1 MPPLAP
7 VPFTRS
13 LPNVIAST
21 FRYLSDLQYTVG
33 SRTDTLKG
41 FFPGL
46 IIFPAYPD
54 DLSVLKSPVLAL
66 GSTEFSK
73 FGNDLFGS
81 PGFDAVYRLPLWGFV
96 CGQGGDQKNKGYR
109 DRLISDL
116 VEIFSTTAANE
127 GYDLYD
133 SETKQVI
140 AEIEAVG
147 CAARV
152 IPANAPTIDADR
164 YRFLVEVDLE
174 LDALVTT

>member
-1 MPPLAP
+1 MSPLAP
-7 VPFTRS
+7 NPLLRS

-21 FRYLSDLQYTVG
+21 FRYLNDLQYVVG

-54 DLSVLKSPVLAL
+54 DLSVVKSPLLAL

-73 FGNDLFGS
+73 FGDDFFGS
-81 PGFDAVYRLPLWGFV
+81 PGFNATYRFPLWGFV
-96 CGQGGDQKNKGYR
+96 CGQGSDQKNKGYR
-109 DRLISDL
+109 DRLMGDL

-133 SETKQVI
+133 SETKLVI
-140 AEIEAVG
+140 GEIEAVG
-147 CAARV
+147 CAGRT
-152 IPANAPTIDADR
+152 IPTNAPTIDADR
-164 YRFLVEVDLE
+164 YRFLVEVDVE
-174 LDALVTT
+174 IDASVVA